1 MSVDVG
7 VHRLRFAS
15 ARLWAAVWWVFAAVV
30 LLAVVDYV
38 TMFLSA
44 VAPTWAWVI
53 PAEGLLL
60 AAAYVAVVVDVVAA
74 RRARGRRWW
83 DTLAKVV
90 ASVLV
95 GVWIAMVWRVVAA
108 GCLTEECA
116 AVPVWV
122 RLLVMVPVVPLGGLT
137 LIGPWCAAVSE
148 GRSEQTPRRQ
158 HSP

>member
-44 VAPTWAWVI
+44 AVPTWAWVI

-60 AAAYVAVVVDVVAA
+60 AAASVAVVVDVVAA

-83 DTLAKVV
+83 DTLADVV
-90 ASVLV
+90 AAVLV
-95 GVWIAMVWRVVAA
+95 GVWVALLWRVVAG
-108 GCLTEECA
+108 GCLVEECA
-116 AVPVWV
+116 AVPVWA
-122 RLLVMVPVVPLGGLT
+122 RLFVVVPVVPLGGLT
-137 LIGPWCAAVSE
+137 LIGALV
-148 GRSEQTPRRQ
+148 RRGARERG
-158 HSP
+158 